1 MKILFV
7 YPEFPNTFWSFK
19 HALRFVSKGASYPPL
34 GLITVAAMLPQEWEK
49 RLVDMNVTPLRDRDL
64 AWADYV
70 FISAMVVQRNS
81 AAQVIAR
88 CNAVGVPVVAGG
100 PLFTEE
106 PDKFP
111 TADYLV
117 LNEAEVTLP
126 PFLRDLADGHPQHI
140 YASREYPDLSRT
152 PAPLWELLDLRRYMD
167 MAIQYSRGCPF
178 NCEFCNITALF
189 GHQPR
194 TKSAAQIIAEL
205 DKLYSLGWRGGVF
218 FVDDNLIGN
227 KRHFREELLPAL
239 LAWRARDKGITFQ
252 TEVSI
257 NLADDEELT
266 ALMVQAGFD
275 SVFVGIE
282 TPADES
288 LAECHKVQNRG
299 RDLVESVRRLQR
311 AGLQVQGGFIVGFDS
326 DTPSIFQRQMEFIQK
341 SAIVVAMVGILQ
353 APHGSDLYAR
363 MQREGRLL
371 GDPTGDNTEGAIN
384 FEPRMDRGLLIEGYR
399 RLVREIYAP
408 RAYYARVR
416 AFLSSLGPSAF
427 QPRVRRRLTVAE
439 LRAFLKSIYH
449 IGIRGVERWQYWRLF
464 AWALR
469 RPRLFPLAIRFTIY
483 GYHCRRHAEQLPAK
497 PVQQPSAA

>member
-1 MKILFV
+1 MRILLV
-7 YPEFPNTFWSFK
+7 YPEFPETFWSFK
-19 HALRFVSKGASYPPL
+19 HALKFVSKGASYPPL

-49 RLVDMNVTPLRDRDL
+49 RLVDMNVAPLSDRDL

-70 FISAMVVQRNS
+70 FLSAMIVQRKS
-81 AAQVIAR
+81 AAEVVAR
-88 CNAVGVPVVAGG
+88 CNRMGVPVVAGG

-106 PDKFP
+106 PGKFP
-111 TADYLV
+111 TIDHLV
-117 LNEAEVTLP
+117 LNEAEATLP
-126 PFLRDLADGHPQHI
+126 AFLRDLAAGHPQHI
-140 YASREYPDLSRT
+140 YTSPEFPDLRQT

-167 MAIQYSRGCPF
+167 MCIQYSRGCPF
-178 NCEFCNITALF
+178 NCEFCNITSLF
-189 GHQPR
+189 GHRPR
-194 TKSAAQIIAEL
+194 TKSTDQIIAEL
-205 DKLYSLGWRGGVF
+205 DKLYDLGWRGSVF
-218 FVDDNLIGN
+218 FVDDNLIGD
-227 KRHFREELLPAL
+227 RRRFREELLPAL
-239 LAWRARDKGITFQ
+239 LAWKAREKGITFQ

-257 NLADDEELT
+257 NLADDDELT
-266 ALMVQAGFD
+266 AMMVQAGFD

-288 LAECHKVQNRG
+288 LAECRKVQNRG

-326 DTPSIFQRQMEFIQK
+326 DTPTIFQRQIEFIQK

-353 APHGSDLYAR
+353 APHGSALYAR

-384 FEPRMDRGLLIEGYR
+384 FEPRMDRRLLLEGYR
-399 RLVREIYAP
+399 RLVREVYAP
-408 RAYYARVR
+408 RAYYQRVR
-416 AFLSSLGPSAF
+416 AFLSNLGPAAF
-427 QPRVRRRLTVAE
+427 DPPVRRRLSAAE
-439 LRAFLKSIYH
+439 VRAFLRSIYH

-483 GYHCRRHAEQLPAK
+483 GYHCRHHAEQLPAG